1 MKNLWEEFKQFAFT
15 GSVMDMAIGVILGG
29 AIKDVVTS
37 LVENIIMPILSGII
51 FIPKDI
57 SHLTLTIN
65 GSIVL
70 KYGLFL
76 SNLINFLLLALC
88 IFLCVKAITR
98 VKTMHQKEE
107 EPAEVLEKEEVTL
120 LREIRDM
127 MQTKS

>member
-57 SHLTLTIN
+57 GHLTLTIN

-70 KYGLFL
+70 KYG
-76 SNLINFLLLALC
+76 
-88 IFLCVKAITR
+88 
-98 VKTMHQKEE
+98 
-107 EPAEVLEKEEVTL
+107 
-120 LREIRDM
+120 
-127 MQTKS
+127 